1 MAILIE
7 CLTDNRN
14 RTLPEIRHLVAR
26 YGGSLGEAGCVGWM
40 FDKKGYVVVERS
52 KADEEAL
59 MTMVLEA
66 GGEDLRIDG
75 DRYEIICDL
84 AAFESVKRAL
94 EQHSIPTLLAELSM
108 IPKNSIKLEGK
119 EAEQMVHLM
128 DALEDHDDV
137 QKVWANFDI
146 ADEAM
151 AQMAAG

>member
-1 MAILIE
+1 
-7 CLTDNRN
+7 
-14 RTLPEIRHLVAR
+14 
-26 YGGSLGEAGCVGWM
+26 
-40 FDKKGYVVVERS
+40 
-52 KADEEAL
+52 

-75 DRYEIICDL
+75 DRYEIICGL
-84 AAFESVKRAL
+84 PALEPVKRAL

-128 DALEDHDDV
+128 DALEDHDDI

-146 ADEAM
+146 ADEVM